1 MTTEEVAI
9 ETDSRIAT
17 EKFFSAEVAYRGVE
31 GYSGHRIA
39 DSNSHQTILAQT
51 SLMFSREYIEA
62 VEKGLLP
69 LPDVREVERLGDLPK
84 RRLFSFV
91 KRSGDIL
98 LSVVALIILIIP
110 MALIA
115 ILIKCDSRG
124 PVLYKQVRLGKGGRP
139 FEIVKFRSMAVNAEA
154 SGEQWAT
161 EQDDRVTR
169 LGVFL
174 RKSRLDETPQFF
186 NILKND
192 MSLVG
197 PRPERPYF
205 YEKFEMFIPGFSQ
218 RLRAKPGVTGLAQVS
233 GGYNLSPND
242 KVIYDI
248 EYMKNMS
255 FLLDA
260 KIVFKTASVLL
271 TGHGAR

>member
-1 MTTEEVAI
+1 MTTEEVVI
-9 ETDSRIAT
+9 ETDSRIAA
-17 EKFFSAEVAYRGVE
+17 EKFFSAEAAYQDFKERSDYRV
-31 GYSGHRIA
+31 A
-39 DSNSHQTILAQT
+39 DSNSHQNVSAQT

-69 LPDVREVERLGDLPK
+69 LPNIREVERLGDLPK
-84 RRLFSFV
+84 RHLFSFV

-98 LSVVALIILIIP
+98 LSVVALVILIIP

-115 ILIKCDSRG
+115 ILIKCDSKG

-139 FEIVKFRSMAVNAEA
+139 FEIIKFRSMQVNAEA
-154 SGEQWAT
+154 EGEQWAT

-169 LGVFL
+169 LGAFL

-205 YEKFEMFIPGFSQ
+205 YEKFEMFVPGFSQ

-260 KIVFKTASVLL
+260 QIVLKTATILF

>member
-1 MTTEEVAI
+1 MTAEEMVI
-9 ETDSRIAT
+9 EADFARGA
-17 EKFFSAEVAYRGVE
+17 ERAPSAEAEYQGIHER
-31 GYSGHRIA
+31 SGHHSA
-39 DSNSHQTILAQT
+39 DSNSHQKAPEQI

-62 VEKGLLP
+62 VERGLLP
-69 LPDVREVERLGDLPK
+69 LPDVREVEQLGDLPQ
-84 RRLFSFV
+84 RHLFSFI

-98 LSVVALIILIIP
+98 LSVVALVILIIP

-115 ILIKCDSRG
+115 ILIKCDSKG
-124 PVLYKQVRLGKGGRP
+124 PVFYKQVRLGKGGRP
-139 FEIVKFRSMAVNAEA
+139 FEIIKFRSMQVNAEA
-154 SGEQWAT
+154 EGEQWAT

-169 LGVFL
+169 LGAFL

-205 YEKFEMFIPGFSQ
+205 YEKFEMFVPGFSQ

-255 FLLDA
+255 FLLDS
-260 KIVFKTASVLL
+260 KIVLKTATVLF